1 MRSALLRRSLLW
13 RSLRG
18 SGAWL
23 RSCRHEMRTGL
34 CPGLSVLKLAPS
46 RTSHKFLPVLCS
58 LPVIPKPPLKVC
70 HILYPWLIF
79 HPGKPERAQ
88 GGNRMRAV
96 QGPAAVGSQCSITF
110 PRSGPSERRALT
122 GASKENQRAA
132 LKIRTSAENQESS
145 PWDRLLTLKTRIC
158 SHHKTITILA
168 FSRAF
173 FPSLPPSPSSPV
185 PLEAPR
191 GTMCR
196 CARNSSINS
205 KFHNLGI
212 PCLQCKPL
220 QGWVH
225 TTLTVHSPP
234 GESGLRE
241 LTEAALW
248 EGAIPWPWDVTFIYI
263 YRWDTHTHTHTDKG
277 LETDVQKQR
286 QKTTAG
292 NLSACKTVTLMP
304 FRSSDLT
311 TATIQAKS
319 IWRSPKVILKG

>member
-23 RSCRHEMRTGL
+23 RSCRQEMRTGL

-122 GASKENQRAA
+122 GASKENRRAA
-132 LKIRTSAENQESS
+132 LKIRTSAENQVITLGPFVNTEDEDLFTSQNNNHSRFFSRFLSLPPPISFLSSS
-145 PWDRLLTLKTRIC
+145 PWSSQRHNVQMCQELLY
-158 SHHKTITILA
+158 
-168 FSRAF
+168 
-173 FPSLPPSPSSPV
+173 
-185 PLEAPR
+185 
-191 GTMCR
+191 
-196 CARNSSINS
+196 
-205 KFHNLGI
+205 KF
-212 PCLQCKPL
+212 Q
-220 QGWVH
+220 V
-225 TTLTVHSPP
+225 S
-234 GESGLRE
+234 
-241 LTEAALW
+241 
-248 EGAIPWPWDVTFIYI
+248 
-263 YRWDTHTHTHTDKG
+263 
-277 LETDVQKQR
+277 
-286 QKTTAG
+286 
-292 NLSACKTVTLMP
+292 
-304 FRSSDLT
+304 
-311 TATIQAKS
+311 
-319 IWRSPKVILKG
+319 